1 MSDKSDNSVKLFTY
15 ADDVPRNGQGMLIP
29 QKKAPSFTP
38 KNVQPQKSAA
48 STRATKAVR
57 FAGVAMAAIA
67 FAVVAASGYGLVLQA
82 GQVATPIVTIVDP
95 ATQTISELKFGA
107 QPALSK
113 QNLFTDTRN
122 AFIDEGLTF
131 IEVDLTKRTLRYF
144 QKGVLV
150 QSAEVFG
157 VGAQGSWWDAPSGLY
172 TIAEKDPR
180 MFTTTGQ
187 AYLPFALTFQSNF
200 VIHGWPV
207 YPGGERSGN
216 DFSGGGI
223 KISDADA
230 KALFDEVKED
240 TPVLV
245 HKSAAKPDT
254 FVYEPQIPD
263 IVTKEYFIA
272 DISNGT
278 ILAASDLDKEVPIA
292 SLTKLMTAVVAS
304 EKIKLDGRIWV
315 ASPSFVQSMIPRLS
329 NQASVS
335 VYSLMQ
341 VLLLESS
348 NEAAEVLAGEVGRAE
363 FITAMNAK
371 AIQLGMLNTTFT
383 DPSGLDDGNIS
394 TLSDLYTLTK
404 YIQENKRFI
413 FEITANQIVPSAYI
427 GDEFAGLINFNEI
440 EDMNTF
446 VGGKVGETLAA
457 GKTSISLHR
466 VSFKNQDRVLAVILL
481 GAQDRT
487 QEIEALI
494 QYVNDRFGR

>member
-1 MSDKSDNSVKLFTY
+1 MSDQSDNSVKLFSY
-15 ADDVPRNGQGMLIP
+15 NDDVPKNGRGMLIP
-29 QKKAPSFTP
+29 SKKAPSFTP
-38 KNVQPQKSAA
+38 QSVQGTG
-48 STRATKAVR
+48 STRAKKAVR
-57 FAGVAMAAIA
+57 VAGVALAAVA
-67 FAVVAASGYGLVLQA
+67 FAIVAASGYGIVLQSS
-82 GQVATPIVTIVDP
+82 QVATPVVTIVDP
-95 ATQTISELKFGA
+95 ATQAVSELKNGA

-113 QNLFTDTRN
+113 TNLFTDTRN

-172 TIAEKDPR
+172 NIEEKDPR
-180 MFTTTGQ
+180 TFTTTGQ
-187 AYLPFALTFQSNF
+187 AYLPYALTFQSNF

-207 YPGGERSGN
+207 YPGGERSDN
-216 DFSGGGI
+216 DFTGGGI

-230 KALFDEVKED
+230 KALFDEVKQD
-240 TPVLV
+240 TPVLI
-245 HKSAAKPDT
+245 HKSADKPDT

-263 IVTKEYFIA
+263 IATKEYFIA

-278 ILAASDLDKEVPIA
+278 ILAASDLDKRVPIA

-304 EKIKLDGRIWV
+304 EKINLDSRIWV

-348 NEAAEVLAGEVGRAE
+348 NEAAEVLAGEIGRAD
-363 FITAMNAK
+363 FLAAMNAK
-371 AIQLGMLNTTFT
+371 AIQLGMLDTTFA
-383 DPSGLDDGNIS
+383 DPSGLDDGNVS
-394 TLSDLYTLTK
+394 TLADLYTLTK

-413 FEITANQIVPSAYI
+413 FEITANKVVPNAYI
-427 GDEFAGLINFNEI
+427 GDEFAGLVNFNEI
-440 EDMNTF
+440 EDMETF

-466 VSFKNQDRVLAVILL
+466 VSFKDQDRILAVILL
-481 GAQDRT
+481 GAENRT
-487 QEIEALI
+487 EEIERLI
-494 QYVNDRFGR
+494 QYVKARFSR

>member
-1 MSDKSDNSVKLFTY
+1 
-15 ADDVPRNGQGMLIP
+15 MLIP
-29 QKKAPSFTP
+29 QTKAPSFTP
-38 KNVQPQKSAA
+38 QSVQGTG
-48 STRATKAVR
+48 STRAKKAVR
-57 FAGVAMAAIA
+57 VAGVALAAVA
-67 FAVVAASGYGLVLQA
+67 FAIVAASGYGIVLQSS
-82 GQVATPIVTIVDP
+82 QVATPVVTIVDP
-95 ATQTISELKFGA
+95 ATQAVSELKYGA

-113 QNLFTDTRN
+113 TNLFTDTRN

-144 QKGVLV
+144 QNGVLA

-172 TIAEKDPR
+172 NIEEKDPR
-180 MFTTTGQ
+180 TFTTTGQ
-187 AYLPFALTFQSNF
+187 AYLPYALTFQSNF

-207 YPGGERSGN
+207 YPGGERSDN
-216 DFSGGGI
+216 DFTGGGI

-230 KALFDEVKED
+230 KALFDEVKQD
-240 TPVLV
+240 TPVLI
-245 HKSAAKPDT
+245 HKSADQPDT

-263 IVTKEYFIA
+263 IATKEYFIA

-278 ILAASDLDKEVPIA
+278 ILAASDLDKRVPIA

-304 EKIKLDGRIWV
+304 EKINLDSRIWV
-315 ASPSFVQSMIPRLS
+315 AAPNFVQSMIPRLS

-348 NEAAEVLAGEVGRAE
+348 NEAAEVLAGEIGRAD
-363 FITAMNAK
+363 FLAAMNAK
-371 AIQLGMLNTTFT
+371 AIQLGMLDTTFA
-383 DPSGLDDGNIS
+383 DPSGLDDGNVS
-394 TLSDLYTLTK
+394 TLADLYTLTK

-413 FEITANQIVPSAYI
+413 FEITANEVVPNAYI
-427 GDEFAGLINFNEI
+427 GDEFSELVNFNEI
-440 EDMNTF
+440 EDMETF

-466 VSFKNQDRVLAVILL
+466 VSFKDQDRILAVILL
-481 GAQDRT
+481 GAENRT
-487 QEIEALI
+487 EEIERLI
-494 QYVNDRFGR
+494 QYVKARFSR

>member
-1 MSDKSDNSVKLFTY
+1 MSDKSDNSVKLFSY
-15 ADDVPRNGQGMLIP
+15 SDDVPKNGRGMLIP
-29 QKKAPSFTP
+29 PKKAHSFAP
-38 KNVQPQKSAA
+38 QSVKNTG
-48 STRATKAVR
+48 STRAKKAAR
-57 FAGVAMAAIA
+57 FAGVVMAAIA
-67 FAVVAASGYGLVLQA
+67 FAVLAAGGYGVALQSSL
-82 GQVATPIVTIVDP
+82 VATPIVTIVDP
-95 ATQTISELKFGA
+95 TTQTISELEYGA
-107 QPALSK
+107 QPALST

-157 VGAQGSWWDAPSGLY
+157 VGAQGSWWDVPSGLY
-172 TIAEKDPR
+172 SVEEKDPR

-187 AYLPFALTFQSNF
+187 AYLPHALTFQSNF

-230 KALFDEVKED
+230 KALFDEVKQD
-240 TPVLV
+240 TPVLI
-245 HKSAAKPDT
+245 HKSADKPDT
-254 FVYEPQIPD
+254 FVYEPQVPD
-263 IVTKEYFIA
+263 LVTKEYFIA

-278 ILAASDLDKEVPIA
+278 ILAASDLDKRVPIA

-304 EKIKLDGRIWV
+304 EKINLDGRIWV
-315 ASPSFVQSMIPRLS
+315 ASPNFVQSMIPRLS
-329 NQASVS
+329 NRASVS
-335 VYSLMQ
+335 IYSLMQ

-348 NEAAEVLAGEVGRAE
+348 NEAAEVLAGEIGRAE
-363 FITAMNAK
+363 FIQEMNAK
-371 AIQLGMLNTTFT
+371 AIQLGMLDTTFA

-394 TLSDLYTLTK
+394 TLADLYTLTK

-413 FEITANQIVPSAYI
+413 FEITANEIVPNAYI
-427 GDEFAGLINFNEI
+427 GDEFAELVNFNEI
-440 EDMNTF
+440 EDMDTF
-446 VGGKVGETLAA
+446 VGGKVGETIAA

-466 VSFKNQDRVLAVILL
+466 MSFKDQDRILAVILL
-481 GAQDRT
+481 GAENRT
-487 QEIEALI
+487 TEIQTLI
-494 QYVNDRFGR
+494 QYVKARFSR

>member
-15 ADDVPRNGQGMLIP
+15 SDDVPKNGRGTLIP
-29 QKKAPSFTP
+29 QKKIPSFTP
-38 KNVQPQKSAA
+38 DSVKSAG
-48 STRATKAVR
+48 STKAKKAARV
-57 FAGVAMAAIA
+57 AGIALAAVA
-67 FAVVAASGYGLVLQA
+67 FVVVAASGYGVVLQA
-82 GQVATPIVTIVDP
+82 SQVATPVVTIVDP
-95 ATQTISELKFGA
+95 ANQTISEIEYGT

-113 QNLFTDTRN
+113 QNLFTDTRD

-144 QKGVLV
+144 EKGVLT

-172 TIAEKDPR
+172 SVQEKDPR
-180 MFTTTGQ
+180 LFTTSGQ
-187 AYLPFALTFQSNF
+187 AYLPYALTFQSNF
-200 VIHGWPV
+200 VIHGWPI

-216 DFSGGGI
+216 DFTGGGI
-223 KISDADA
+223 KISDTAA
-230 KALFDEVKED
+230 KALFDEVKQA

-245 HKSAAKPDT
+245 HKNAEKPDT

-263 IVTKEYFIA
+263 IATKEYFIG

-278 ILAASDLDKEVPIA
+278 ILAASDLDKQVSIA

-315 ASPSFVQSMIPRLS
+315 ASPNFVQSIIPRLS

-341 VLLLESS
+341 LLLLESS
-348 NEAAEVLAGEVGRAE
+348 NEAAEVLAGEVGRAA
-363 FITAMNAK
+363 FIEAMNAK
-371 AIQLGMLNTTFT
+371 AVQLGMLDTTFA
-383 DPSGLDDGNIS
+383 DPSGLAEGNIS
-394 TLSDLYTLTK
+394 TLADLYTLTK
-404 YIQENKRFI
+404 YIQKNKRFI
-413 FEITANQIVPSAYI
+413 FEITANEVVPSAYI

-440 EDMNTF
+440 EDMDTF

-466 VSFKNQDRVLAVILL
+466 VRLAGQNRILAVILL
-481 GAQDRT
+481 GAENRT
-487 QEIEALI
+487 EEIQTLI
-494 QYVNDRFGR
+494 QYVNDRFSR

>member
-1 MSDKSDNSVKLFTY
+1 
-15 ADDVPRNGQGMLIP
+15 MLIP
-29 QKKAPSFTP
+29 SKKAPSFTP
-38 KNVQPQKSAA
+38 QSVQGTG
-48 STRATKAVR
+48 STRAKKIAR
-57 FAGVAMAAIA
+57 GAGVALAAVA
-67 FAVVAASGYGLVLQA
+67 FAIVAASGYGIVLQSS
-82 GQVATPIVTIVDP
+82 QVATPVVTIVDP
-95 ATQTISELKFGA
+95 ATQAVSELKYGA

-113 QNLFTDTRN
+113 ANLFTDTRN

-172 TIAEKDPR
+172 NIEEKDPR
-180 MFTTTGQ
+180 TFTTTGQ
-187 AYLPFALTFQSNF
+187 AYLPYALTFQSNF

-207 YPGGERSGN
+207 YPGGERSDN
-216 DFSGGGI
+216 DFTGGGI

-230 KALFDEVKED
+230 KALFDEVKQD
-240 TPVLV
+240 TPVLI
-245 HKSAAKPDT
+245 HKSADKPDT

-263 IVTKEYFIA
+263 IATKEYFIA

-278 ILAASDLDKEVPIA
+278 ILAASDLDKRVPIA

-304 EKIKLDGRIWV
+304 EKINLDSRIWV

-348 NEAAEVLAGEVGRAE
+348 NEAAEVLAGEIGRAD
-363 FITAMNAK
+363 FLAAMNAK
-371 AIQLGMLNTTFT
+371 AIQLGMLDTTFA
-383 DPSGLDDGNIS
+383 DPSGLDDGNVS
-394 TLSDLYTLTK
+394 TLADLYTLTK

-413 FEITANQIVPSAYI
+413 FEITANEVVPNAYI
-427 GDEFAGLINFNEI
+427 GDEFAGLVNFNEI
-440 EDMNTF
+440 EDMETF

-466 VSFKNQDRVLAVILL
+466 VSFKDQDRILAVILL
-481 GAQDRT
+481 GAENRT
-487 QEIEALI
+487 EEIERLI
-494 QYVNDRFGR
+494 QYIKARFSR

>member
-1 MSDKSDNSVKLFTY
+1 
-15 ADDVPRNGQGMLIP
+15 MLIP
-29 QKKAPSFTP
+29 SKKAPSFTP
-38 KNVQPQKSAA
+38 QSVQGTG
-48 STRATKAVR
+48 STRAKKIAR
-57 FAGVAMAAIA
+57 GAGVALAAVA
-67 FAVVAASGYGLVLQA
+67 FAIVAASGYGIVLQSS
-82 GQVATPIVTIVDP
+82 QVATPVVTIVDP
-95 ATQTISELKFGA
+95 TTQAVSELKYGA

-113 QNLFTDTRN
+113 ANLFTDTRN

-172 TIAEKDPR
+172 NIEEKDPR
-180 MFTTTGQ
+180 TFTTTGQ
-187 AYLPFALTFQSNF
+187 AYLPYALTFQSNF

-207 YPGGERSGN
+207 YPGGERSDN
-216 DFSGGGI
+216 DFTGGGI

-230 KALFDEVKED
+230 KALFDEVKQD
-240 TPVLV
+240 TPVLI
-245 HKSAAKPDT
+245 HKSADKPDT

-263 IVTKEYFIA
+263 IATKEYFIA

-278 ILAASDLDKEVPIA
+278 ILAASDLDKRVPIA

-304 EKIKLDGRIWV
+304 EKINLDSRIWV

-348 NEAAEVLAGEVGRAE
+348 NEAAEVLAGEIGRAD
-363 FITAMNAK
+363 FLAAMNAK
-371 AIQLGMLNTTFT
+371 AIQLGMLDTTFA
-383 DPSGLDDGNIS
+383 DPSGLDDGNVS
-394 TLSDLYTLTK
+394 TLADLYTLTK

-413 FEITANQIVPSAYI
+413 FEITANEVVPNAYI
-427 GDEFAGLINFNEI
+427 GDEFAGLVNFNEI
-440 EDMNTF
+440 EDMETF

-466 VSFKNQDRVLAVILL
+466 VSFKDQDRILAVILL
-481 GAQDRT
+481 GAENRT
-487 QEIEALI
+487 EEIERLI
-494 QYVNDRFGR
+494 QYIKARFSR

>member
-1 MSDKSDNSVKLFTY
+1 
-15 ADDVPRNGQGMLIP
+15 
-29 QKKAPSFTP
+29 
-38 KNVQPQKSAA
+38 
-48 STRATKAVR
+48 
-57 FAGVAMAAIA
+57 
-67 FAVVAASGYGLVLQA
+67 
-82 GQVATPIVTIVDP
+82 VTIVDP
-95 ATQTISELKFGA
+95 TTQTISELEYGA
-107 QPALSK
+107 QPALST

-172 TIAEKDPR
+172 SVEEKDPR

-187 AYLPFALTFQSNF
+187 AYLPHALTFQSNF

-230 KALFDEVKED
+230 KALFDEVKQD
-240 TPVLV
+240 TPVLI
-245 HKSAAKPDT
+245 HKSADKPDT
-254 FVYEPQIPD
+254 FVYEPQVPD
-263 IVTKEYFIA
+263 LVTKEYFIA

-278 ILAASDLDKEVPIA
+278 ILAASDLDKRVPIA

-304 EKIKLDGRIWV
+304 EKINLDGRIWV
-315 ASPSFVQSMIPRLS
+315 ASPNFVQSMIPRLS
-329 NQASVS
+329 NRASVS
-335 VYSLMQ
+335 IYSLMQ

-348 NEAAEVLAGEVGRAE
+348 NEAAEVLAGEIGRAE
-363 FITAMNAK
+363 FIQEMNAK
-371 AIQLGMLNTTFT
+371 AIQLGMLDTTFA

-394 TLSDLYTLTK
+394 TLADLYTLTK

-413 FEITANQIVPSAYI
+413 FEITANEIVPNAYI
-427 GDEFAGLINFNEI
+427 GDEFAELVNFNEI
-440 EDMNTF
+440 EDMDTF
-446 VGGKVGETLAA
+446 VGGKVGETIAA

-466 VSFKNQDRVLAVILL
+466 VSFKDQDRILAVILL
-481 GAQDRT
+481 GAENRT
-487 QEIEALI
+487 TEIQTLI
-494 QYVNDRFGR
+494 QYVKARFSR